1 VIGAA
6 TREEL
11 VEGRLRQ
18 WQKMEALGTLA
29 GGIAHDFNNILLP
42 IQINAEIM
50 LASEKAGGPSARR
63 LAQIL
68 EATRRGR
75 DMVAQI
81 LAFARQKDQ
90 ERQPVDI
97 AAVVRESLKLLR
109 ISMPKTIT
117 ISERIEIKPAY
128 ALADPTQ
135 IGQVLLNL
143 GSNAAHAMRDNCGT
157 LEVGL
162 SEAMLDAEDVSR
174 FSGLKPGAYLRLR
187 VSDSGPGMPPEVVS
201 RIFEPFFTTKRPG
214 EGSGLGLSVV
224 DSIVQSHGGAISVSS
239 AVGKGTTITILLP
252 RIAEPIPAGPQ
263 SPGVVPA
270 GTESVLFVDDE
281 VFQAR
286 AMERLL
292 KHLGYRVCALT
303 DPVEAL
309 DIFLRDPGGF
319 DLVILD
325 QAMPRMTGGA
335 LAKAILKARPDMPI
349 ILCTGYSEGLSEE
362 QAEAIGVKAFVWKP
376 FSIKEI
382 AETIRQALRTTG

>member
-1 VIGAA
+1 
-6 TREEL
+6 
-11 VEGRLRQ
+11 
-18 WQKMEALGTLA
+18 
-29 GGIAHDFNNILLP
+29 
-42 IQINAEIM
+42 
-50 LASEKAGGPSARR
+50 
-63 LAQIL
+63 
-68 EATRRGR
+68 
-75 DMVAQI
+75 MVAQI

-90 ERQPVDI
+90 ERKPVDI

-117 ISERIEIKPAY
+117 ISERIEVKPAY

-143 GSNAAHAMRDNCGT
+143 GSNAAHAMGDNCGT
-157 LEVGL
+157 FEVEL
-162 SEAMLDAEDVSR
+162 SEATLDAEDVSR
-174 FSGLKPGAYLRLR
+174 FAGLKPGAHIRLR
-187 VSDSGPGMPPEVVS
+187 VSDSGTGMPPEVAG

-239 AVGKGTTITILLP
+239 AVGKGTAITILLP
-252 RIAEPIPAGPQ
+252 RIAEPVPAGPQ
-263 SPGVVPA
+263 SPSVVPA
-270 GTESVLFVDDE
+270 GTERVLFVDDE

-292 KHLGYRVCALT
+292 KYLGYSVSAMT
-303 DPVEAL
+303 NPVEAL

-335 LAKAILKARPDMPI
+335 MAKAILKARPDMPI
-349 ILCTGYSEGLSEE
+349 ILCTGYSDGLSEE
-362 QAEAIGVKAFVWKP
+362 QAEAIGIKAFVWKP
-376 FSIKEI
+376 FSIREI
-382 AETIRQALRTTG
+382 AETIRQALRKPE